1 MEHSSIDL
9 VVFESLA
16 LCDTLSCFSIFVL
29 IKDFVAKGTTR
40 AKFSMLWII
49 IASVYALFFQTLMSA
64 MTGYSGRSFPSFLAL
79 AIWTWSN
86 MSPAKTR
93 PYIQIPPGGTQ
104 IPWSNMSSV
113 VYIVQDGW
121 RVGLTGNYLCTDGKL
136 ILGPR
141 WSLILLIVQLLIFRL
156 DV

>member
-64 MTGYSGRSFPSFLAL
+64 MIGYSGKSFL
-79 AIWTWSN
+79 
-86 MSPAKTR
+86 
-93 PYIQIPPGGTQ
+93 
-104 IPWSNMSSV
+104 
-113 VYIVQDGW
+113 
-121 RVGLTGNYLCTDGKL
+121 
-136 ILGPR
+136 
-141 WSLILLIVQLLIFRL
+141 
-156 DV
+156 